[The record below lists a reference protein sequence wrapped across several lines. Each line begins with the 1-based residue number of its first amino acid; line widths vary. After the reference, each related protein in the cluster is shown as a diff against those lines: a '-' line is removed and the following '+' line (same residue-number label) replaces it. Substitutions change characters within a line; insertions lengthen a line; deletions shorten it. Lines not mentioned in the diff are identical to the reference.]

1 MHAVFGPIIHARHSN
16 FPKTQPDIAPSRGAA
31 GRACTE
37 LGAQRSWRRLIGS
50 ARGSSEHPVIVWYG
64 GSVPR
69 LKLARAG
76 RRHTHLRPISAL
88 GGRHNV
94 DCVERRRAPLAP
106 WLGAL
111 VAGQSLCLLPL
122 PTCCLFA
129 RRGSA
134 EPCVLPLPLC
144 LARRGSRA
152 ELRVPAGLESASTDL
167 GWTKVGT
174 SGRTK
179 PLPPATA
186 HLLSFCEARQHRAV
200 TCVCYHCPCLA
211 RRGSRAELRVPAG
224 LG

>member
-64 GSVPR
+64 GSLPR

-94 DCVERRRAPLAP
+94 DWGTASSGVEHP
-106 WLGAL
+106 LGAL